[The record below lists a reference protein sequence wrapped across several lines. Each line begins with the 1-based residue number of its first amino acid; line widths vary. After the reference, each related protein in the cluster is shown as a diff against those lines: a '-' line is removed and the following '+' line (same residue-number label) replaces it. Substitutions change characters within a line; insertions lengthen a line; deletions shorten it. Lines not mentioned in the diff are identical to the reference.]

1 MNQFG
6 AEILGL
12 CFLGIAIYAGII
24 CLMNTYDAIVNYK
37 KPELFCAKCGKK
49 VSKKLKK
56 CPKCKVKLK

>member
-1 MNQFG
+1 MNQFVV
-6 AEILGL
+6 EIIAFG
-12 CFLGIAIYAGII
+12 FIGIAIYSGII

-49 VSKKLKK
+49 VSKKTDK